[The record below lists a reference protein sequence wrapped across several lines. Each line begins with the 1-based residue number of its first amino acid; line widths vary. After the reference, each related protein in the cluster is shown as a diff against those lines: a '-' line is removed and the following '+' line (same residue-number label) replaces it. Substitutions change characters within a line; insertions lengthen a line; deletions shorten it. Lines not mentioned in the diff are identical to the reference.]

1 LPKAALPTKSAAI
14 SFPGQAFGSAS
25 LLISFS
31 LWPADQRPVG
41 QLASSGIL
49 PATPVLRSFSV
60 SQLTVPNVTLV
71 TGVVAMFEILPNPSI
86 ETMLIVGRAV
96 LLFGAF
102 WVFALAF
109 IRWRRADERATAAL
123 HAKFDR
129 AFSELRSLHETVS
142 VMSARL
148 DGMSE
153 RSEMESHRA
162 PASSQRSYDVATRL
176 ARNGASVDEMIAN
189 CGITRHEAEL
199 LARLHGAREPQAPL
213 PAAARPQQR
222 AVAQAPVRPQQPPQA
237 APQAQPANTG
247 RKRGSLLSV
256 VG

>member
-1 LPKAALPTKSAAI
+1 
-14 SFPGQAFGSAS
+14 
-25 LLISFS
+25 
-31 LWPADQRPVG
+31 
-41 QLASSGIL
+41 
-49 PATPVLRSFSV
+49 
-60 SQLTVPNVTLV
+60 
-71 TGVVAMFEILPNPSI
+71 MFEILPNPSL
-86 ETMLIVGRAV
+86 ETMMVVGRAL

-109 IRWRRADERATAAL
+109 TRWRRADERATAAL

-162 PASSQRSYDVATRL
+162 PASSQRGYDVATRL

-199 LARLHGAREPQAPL
+199 LARLHGAREPQAL
-213 PAAARPQQR
+213 PPVARPQQR
-222 AVAQAPVRPQQPPQA
+222 SVAQAPARTQQPPQA
-237 APQAQPANTG
+237 APQPQPTNTG